1 MTHRVRYIILSITL
15 QDDRQR
21 VGYFAG
27 LENND
32 RVDFRMIS
40 PCLGYE
46 AAVKHILHY
55 TLESEERI
63 GKLWIAPI
71 PSKDVSI

>member
-1 MTHRVRYIILSITL
+1 MTHRVRYTILSIIL
-15 QDDRQR
+15 QNYRQR

-27 LENND
+27 LENNN
-32 RVDFRMIS
+32 RVDVRMIS

-46 AAVKHILHY
+46 ATVKHILHY
-55 TLESEERI
+55 TLESKQRV